1 MPHVL
6 PVRFTFV
13 QHDLWFDPCDSGA
26 TAGDHVICA
35 TGRGT
40 EMGLAVADPFEVTQE
55 ELEETIGEAE
65 FAPVIRV
72 ATEEDHDRAA
82 ELAAKGDEALPI
94 FRALAKEEGLPMKPV
109 GVEYLFGGER
119 CVCYFAADDRVDF
132 RHLVRELSRAL
143 HERIDMRQIGV
154 REEAALMGGYSGCGQ
169 ELCCARWERKFE
181 PVSIR
186 MAKEQDLPLNSP
198 KISGVCGRL
207 MCCLRYEFEAYRDF
221 KSRAPKKNALIQ
233 TPLGTA
239 KIVDYDTPREGLTL
253 RLENGKTIKV
263 PLEGMECSEAACKK
277 AEANGCSC
285 RPDTVTR
292 AMLDALDSPEV
303 QMALA
308 ELDRTEAG
316 EVLDY
321 DSSDV
326 VFVSESRRAHRR
338 AQVAE
343 QKEEK
348 AAREAAREARAKK
361 EARRETAR
369 DNRANSKRDT
379 RRKLRDSGDR
389 AAASAPT
396 APSQPTRRRRRHHDA
411 ADSAATASASAPQVA
426 SREVTSTA
434 PLVDVRPGRAQ
445 RRRRQAEA
453 ATTSD
458 ERASRSSANRPAAE
472 KGALSHK
479 GGNNSSSRKGNK
491 PAGSNAPTAAKKGGA
506 GGQEAGGGKGGN
518 PKASGP
524 KKETSKQRRRR
535 RRTSRGGEGAGTGA
549 GAGAGE

>member
-13 QHDLWFDPCDSGA
+13 QHDLWFDPRDSGA
-26 TAGDHVICA
+26 TAGDHVICE

-55 ELEETIGEAE
+55 ELDETIGEAE

-72 ATEEDHDRAA
+72 ATEQDHDRAA
-82 ELAAKGDEALPI
+82 ELAAKGDEALPV

-154 REEAALMGGYSGCGQ
+154 REEAALMGGYAGCGQ

-277 AEANGCSC
+277 AETNGCSC

-326 VFVSESRRAHRR
+326 VFVSESRRARRR

-343 QKEEK
+343 QKEER
-348 AAREAAREARAKK
+348 AAREAAREAKAKK
-361 EARRETAR
+361 EARREATR
-369 DNRANSKRDT
+369 DNRAGSKRDS
-379 RRKLRDSGDR
+379 RRKLRDTADRDR
-389 AAASAPT
+389 AAAPAP
-396 APSQPTRRRRRHHDA
+396 AASSQPTRRRRRHHDA
-411 ADSAATASASAPQVA
+411 TDSVPAAPQTA
-426 SREVTSTA
+426 PREANSAA

-445 RRRRQAEA
+445 RRRRQADA
-453 ATTSD
+453 AAAASD
-458 ERASRSSANRPAAE
+458 GASRFTNDRPVAE
-472 KGALSHK
+472 KSAPSHK
-479 GGNNSSSRKGNK
+479 SGNSGNNSGSRKGGK
-491 PAGSNAPTAAKKGGA
+491 PGAAGGTSGSKKGRA
-506 GGQEAGGGKGGN
+506 SGQEASSKAGT
-518 PKASGP
+518 KASGP

-535 RRTSRGGEGAGTGA
+535 RRTSRGDGAAGTPGA
-549 GAGAGE
+549 SASE

>member
-13 QHDLWFDPCDSGA
+13 QHDLWFDPCDTGA
-26 TAGDHVICA
+26 VAGDHVICT

-65 FAPVIRV
+65 FAPVLRV

-82 ELAAKGDEALPI
+82 ELAAKGDEALPV

-154 REEAALMGGYSGCGQ
+154 REEAALMGGYAGCGQ

-221 KSRAPKKNALIQ
+221 KSRAPKKNAIIQ

-277 AEANGCSC
+277 AEANGCAC

-308 ELDRTEAG
+308 ELDRAEAG
-316 EVLDY
+316 EVLEY

-343 QKEEK
+343 QKEER

-361 EARRETAR
+361 EARREAAR
-369 DNRANSKRDT
+369 DNRAGSKRDP
-379 RRKLRDSGDR
+379 RRKLRDSADRDR
-389 AAASAPT
+389 AEAASSAP
-396 APSQPTRRRRRHHDA
+396 QPTRRRRRHHDA
-411 ADSAATASASAPQVA
+411 TDSVAPSAAPTTA
-426 SREVTSTA
+426 SREASPGA

-445 RRRRQAEA
+445 RRRRQADA
-453 ATTSD
+453 ASASD
-458 ERASRSSANRPAAE
+458 ERASRPAGNRPAAE
-472 KGALSHK
+472 KGK
-479 GGNNSSSRKGNK
+479 GSNGGRKGSGK
-491 PAGSNAPTAAKKGGA
+491 PAGTGAGAPAPKKGSA
-506 GGQEAGGGKGGN
+506 AGQEAGGKTGGSKG
-518 PKASGP
+518 SGP

-535 RRTSRGGEGAGTGA
+535 RRTSRGGEGAA
-549 GAGAGE
+549 GANSGE

>member
-1 MPHVL
+1 
-6 PVRFTFV
+6 
-13 QHDLWFDPCDSGA
+13 
-26 TAGDHVICA
+26 
-35 TGRGT
+35 
-40 EMGLAVADPFEVTQE
+40 
-55 ELEETIGEAE
+55 
-65 FAPVIRV
+65 
-72 ATEEDHDRAA
+72 
-82 ELAAKGDEALPI
+82 
-94 FRALAKEEGLPMKPV
+94 MKPV

-154 REEAALMGGYSGCGQ
+154 REEAALMGGYAGCGQ

-277 AEANGCSC
+277 AETNGCSC

-326 VFVSESRRAHRR
+326 VFVSESRRARRR

-343 QKEEK
+343 QKEER
-348 AAREAAREARAKK
+348 AAREAAREAKAKK
-361 EARRETAR
+361 EARREATR
-369 DNRANSKRDT
+369 DNRAGSKRDS
-379 RRKLRDSGDR
+379 RRKLRDTADRER
-389 AAASAPT
+389 AAAPAP
-396 APSQPTRRRRRHHDA
+396 AASSQPTRRRRRHHDA
-411 ADSAATASASAPQVA
+411 TDSAPAAPQTA
-426 SREVTSTA
+426 PREANSAA

-445 RRRRQAEA
+445 RRRRQADA
-453 ATTSD
+453 AAAASD
-458 ERASRSSANRPAAE
+458 GASRFTNDRPVAE
-472 KGALSHK
+472 KSAPSHK
-479 GGNNSSSRKGNK
+479 SGNSGNNSGSRKGGK
-491 PAGSNAPTAAKKGGA
+491 PGAAGGTSGSKKGRA
-506 GGQEAGGGKGGN
+506 SGQEASSKAGT
-518 PKASGP
+518 KASGP

-535 RRTSRGGEGAGTGA
+535 RRTSRGDGAAGTPGA
-549 GAGAGE
+549 SASE